1 MEINLSTVLFSAGIS
16 IIAVIATWLTAKR
29 LKKTIYD
36 DKENKIILE
45 SIRSS
50 LEKQMYNL
58 NDRMIQNEE
67 RWRDV
72 NHLLIQDEYLKNE
85 STLNN
90 MGKIVFTNFLKA
102 NGISENDLL
111 IDSRLIFVLTPFHKQ
126 FDTDYH
132 IIREVCSSSGF
143 TCIRGD
149 ESNFKSDI
157 FPEILRRLVKARLVI
172 ANINGR
178 NPNVMY
184 ELGIA
189 HAMDKPVI
197 LISREP
203 ENLPIDIKSKK
214 FLIYKDYNDLSEI
227 LRETLIGF

>member
-1 MEINLSTVLFSAGIS
+1 MEISLNTILISAAVS
-16 IIAVIATWLTAKR
+16 LVAVIVTWLTSKR

-36 DKENKIILE
+36 DEYNKVILE
-45 SIRSS
+45 SIRAS
-50 LEKQMYNL
+50 LETQMYNL

-72 NHLLIQDEYLKNE
+72 NHLLIRNENLKNE
-85 STLNN
+85 NPINN
-90 MGKIVFTNFLKA
+90 LSKVGLTTFLKA

-126 FDTDYH
+126 FDEDYH
-132 IIREVCSSSGF
+132 IIRDVCSSSGF

-172 ANINGR
+172 ANVNGR

-214 FLIYKDYNDLSEI
+214 FLIYKDYTDLIEI